1 MSWRVKSL
9 YIIDNIDLELRSNI
23 KRMLYSGNQ
32 QQQQQQMYAN
42 DKQQT
47 VFLKNPSESVNPNV
61 DFLCD
66 QTS

>member
-1 MSWRVKSL
+1 MSCRVKSL
-9 YIIDNIDLELRSNI
+9 YIIDNLDWELRSNI

>member
-1 MSWRVKSL
+1 
-9 YIIDNIDLELRSNI
+9 
-23 KRMLYSGNQ
+23 MLYSGNQ
-32 QQQQQQMYAN
+32 QQQQQQQMHAN

-47 VFLKNPSESVNPNV
+47 VFLKNPSESVYPNV

>member
-1 MSWRVKSL
+1 MSRRVKSL
-9 YIIDNIDLELRSNI
+9 YIIDNLDWELRSNI
-23 KRMLYSGNQ
+23 KRMLYSGN
-32 QQQQQQMYAN
+32 QQQQQMYAN

>member
-1 MSWRVKSL
+1 
-9 YIIDNIDLELRSNI
+9 
-23 KRMLYSGNQ
+23 MLYSGNQ
-32 QQQQQQMYAN
+32 KQQQQQQMYAN